1 MTIRGGLSARLIR
14 HWPRQAHRPRHCC
27 LQTLSTTPDL
37 SAQVGPEATTYT
49 YDPNGNRLTS
59 VQTTGSGTATVTV
72 TRTYLYDN
80 GASASN
86 RLLGFTQL
94 TQSASSSASTTV
106 NYTLNANGDLL
117 QDGLRRFAYDPDGR
131 LSAVTTGAPAI
142 PTGVD
147 DTSPTTRYAHNA
159 LGQRLF
165 KTEPLYSP
173 TTGDETNPG
182 FFQSL
187 LTFFAQLWSPA
198 TTNPEKLGFA
208 YLYGAPGTPTA
219 DTLLG
224 EYGSGGANSAGSA
237 IHVYLPTPN
246 GPMPIAAFI
255 NGAKHAV
262 HSDHLN
268 TPRKL
273 TRANSSVVWQW
284 AYSAFGDAPPTLAAD
299 RYVNPLTTTNAGT
312 TSIPRIEFNLR
323 YPGQVFDKESNLSDN
338 YFRSYRASD
347 GRYTQSDPIGLD
359 GGWNRFSYV
368 DANPLS
374 FVDPKGLMSAA
385 TSTGATGG
393 SNLSTP
399 PPTEPLLCF
408 NDCAK
413 ERQACTAICT
423 RARYDTDMPNVW
435 GGSFQRCMRGCL
447 PTRCGG
453 N

>member
-1 MTIRGGLSARLIR
+1 MTCRTRIRYQKHNYSRPPGAHKKRISCSK
-14 HWPRQAHRPRHCC
+14 PRP
-27 LQTLSTTPDL
+27 
-37 SAQVGPEATTYT
+37 
-49 YDPNGNRLTS
+49 
-59 VQTTGSGTATVTV
+59 
-72 TRTYLYDN
+72 
-80 GASASN
+80 
-86 RLLGFTQL
+86 
-94 TQSASSSASTTV
+94 
-106 NYTLNANGDLL
+106 
-117 QDGLRRFAYDPDGR
+117 
-131 LSAVTTGAPAI
+131 
-142 PTGVD
+142 
-147 DTSPTTRYAHNA
+147 NA

-198 TTNPEKLGFA
+198 TTNPEKLGYA
-208 YLYGAPGTPTA
+208 YIYGAPGTPTA

-262 HSDHLN
+262 HADHLN

-273 TRANSSVVWQW
+273 TRANSSVAWQW

-323 YPGQVFDKESNLSDN
+323 YPGQVFDKESNLSYN

-347 GRYTQSDPIGLD
+347 GRYTQSDPIGLE
-359 GGWNRFSYV
+359 GGWNRFGYV
-368 DANPLS
+368 DANPLLFTDPEGLVRKPRDPLDLIPLEGGGGTGFGGPTTS
-374 FVDPKGLMSAA
+374 GRSPLGPKPAVPQCPPGYDRVVKDPPFNPHGQKVFTNGKNYITPDVDQHKGGVWKMFDQRGNR
-385 TSTGATGG
+385 TGT
-393 SNLSTP
+393 
-399 PPTEPLLCF
+399 
-408 NDCAK
+408 
-413 ERQACTAICT
+413 
-423 RARYDTDMPNVW
+423 YDADLNRV
-435 GGSFQRCMRGCL
+435 GK
-447 PTRCGG
+447 
-453 N
+453 